1 MNIFVPQSEQSM
13 AEHSE
18 ILSVEANF
26 TTGQHSRPIIA
37 MKQDAMTGGYIL
49 TYGDVKID
57 KATFFD
63 CLSLE
68 YFDFDIMEKYNHILN
83 VYKWKGV
90 YETERNKLTQEI
102 QELNLKC
109 QSLKEKF
116 TRNTTQINV
125 LMNDKD
131 FDKLTKSHVSN
142 KKKYQDMITK
152 KETET
157 SRHSETNADE
167 LEIINA
173 KLEHYHFLI
182 QESTKKIEKVLTTC
196 DNPDVKKLVLINQ
209 QSKQEYHSTLD
220 KIESYED
227 NFEQEVEDRLMFTGR
242 TLFSFL
248 LPDDFEYSFNNDIS
262 PDGKQVEITRG
273 VLLSGTLNKAVL
285 GSSTGSISHVLFLQ
299 YSAKKACDF
308 VSYYQMIIN
317 RWLMTRG
324 LSISI
329 EDCVPKFMN
338 RKDEIMLVKKKDEER
353 LSEYRKKGY
362 KIVDFTKQ
370 SFMCVKEIR
379 TDIEN
384 PIETTSAKSFS
395 NALLTIQTEEDEELL
410 ELKINNALNN
420 ARDMCQKL
428 AKESLEPTNNFVTII
443 RSGAKGNDNNITQI
457 TSMLGQQNMEGQ
469 RMQLTFGGRTLPHFK
484 KNWEEYAKTSE
495 MTASDLKMMF
505 EARGFVTS
513 SFYKGLSPSEFYFH
527 AVGGREG
534 VIDTA
539 CKTAKTGYTQRK
551 MIKKME
557 DLKVNYLGM
566 VETSN
571 KNIISFDYGGDNY
584 DGAKIIYKKG
594 TPLFVDVES
603 VVAKLNCDYEWQ
615 QYTQKYPMKTNIDI
629 VDEEDKKKPK
639 MMKPRKQKVAK
650 NEKVEEK
657 KNIITPKKNVPVS
670 RSNLTKEDRKRLTPK
685 KISGIVSKTS
695 DTSYAGKKSLVKK
708 DKKEINQEKKF
719 DESIKKEDIKIFFT
733 KKYKNTNKIDV
744 SNKLRE
750 SIIININHI
759 PDEYIQDMDFG
770 EDWKTLKQSWNNIVS
785 TDYQVDKYV
794 GRNRYNFV
802 LTNTKDD
809 SIIYVEF
816 KHNIENVYKL
826 PDIINLKACSDVMNA
841 SYEEYYYKNFLQKVC
856 KESEIETPIP
866 DMSMYLD
873 TIYKDKTTDPFFAEL
888 KEKVCLKEE
897 CDEIISDS
905 IYTFMKANLKKT
917 NLSALRREIEE
928 CFKKEYIFW
937 NSKNS
942 CFERQKVEETF
953 ENMKVDN
960 VRNQNTIAV
969 KTKNHEYHMLLRWKN
984 KKGVLYPC
992 WQIGVKKN

>member
-1 MNIFVPQSEQSM
+1 MNIFAPQSELSL
-13 AEHSE
+13 AEHTE

-63 CLSLE
+63 CLALE
-68 YFDFDIMEKYNHILN
+68 YFEFDIMEKYNHILN

-90 YETERNKLTQEI
+90 FDIERTKLTQDIE
-102 QELNLKC
+102 QLKINC
-109 QSLKEKF
+109 QILKEKF
-116 TRNTTQINV
+116 THNTTKIN
-125 LMNDKD
+125 LIINDKD
-131 FDKLTKSHVSN
+131 FDKLTKSHASN
-142 KKKYQDMITK
+142 KKKYQDILLK

-157 SRHSETNADE
+157 DAEE

-173 KLEHYHFLI
+173 KIEHYEHLI
-182 QESTKKIEKVLTTC
+182 QESTKKIEKILTTTQ
-196 DNPDVKKLVLINQ
+196 NSDVKKIVQINQ
-209 QSKQEYHSTLD
+209 QYKRDYNDILD
-220 KIESYED
+220 KIEYYED
-227 NFEQEVEDRLMFTGR
+227 NFDQEVEDRLMLTGR

-248 LPDDFEYSFNNDIS
+248 LPDDFEYYFNNDIS
-262 PDGKQVEITRG
+262 PDGKQVDITRG
-273 VLLSGTLNKAVL
+273 VLMSGTLNKAVI
-285 GSSTGSISHVLFLQ
+285 GSSAGSISHVLFLQ

-324 LSISI
+324 LSVGI
-329 EDCVPKFMN
+329 EDCVPKFIN
-338 RKDEIMLVKKKDEER
+338 RKDDIHLVKKKDEER
-353 LSEYRKKGY
+353 LNDYRKRGY
-362 KIVDFTKQ
+362 KIVDFTRQ
-370 SFMCVKEIR
+370 SFMCVKEIT
-379 TDIEN
+379 TDVSN

-428 AKESLEPTNNFVTII
+428 AKEALEPTNSFVTII

-484 KNWEEYAKTSE
+484 KNWEEIAKTSE
-495 MTASDLKMMF
+495 MAASDLKMMF

-513 SFYKGLSPSEFYFH
+513 SFYKGLTPSEFYFH

-615 QYTQKYPMKTNIDI
+615 QYTQKYPMKTNIEI
-629 VDEEDKKKPK
+629 VEESKEDKPETQNVENIK
-639 MMKPRKQKVAK
+639 
-650 NEKVEEK
+650 KVEKDQTKKEQKIEK
-657 KNIITPKKNVPVS
+657 IEKIQHKRTSIHNKPDQKDK
-670 RSNLTKEDRKRLTPK
+670 KRLTPK
-685 KISGIVSKTS
+685 KISGLSSKTS
-695 DTSYAGKKSLVKK
+695 DSSYVNKKSSTKK
-708 DKKEINQEKKF
+708 DKPIINQERTF
-719 DESIKKEDIKIFFT
+719 DTSIKKEDIKIFFT
-733 KKYKNTNKIDV
+733 KKYKNTNKIDI

-750 SIIININHI
+750 SIIININLI
-759 PDEYIQDMDFG
+759 PDDYINDSEFG
-770 EDWKTLKQSWNNIVS
+770 EDWRTLKQSWNTVVS
-785 TDYQVDKYV
+785 CDYNVDKYV

-802 LTNTKDD
+802 LSNTKDEKD
-809 SIIYVEF
+809 IVYVEF
-816 KHNIENVYKL
+816 KHNMESVYKL
-826 PDIINLKACSDVMNA
+826 PDIINLKACSDIMSA

-856 KESEIETPIP
+856 KEAEIETSIP
-866 DMSMYLD
+866 ELSVYLD
-873 TIYKDKTTDPFFAEL
+873 TIYKDKTTDPFFTEL

-917 NLSALRREIEE
+917 NIQALRREIEE

-937 NSKNS
+937 NSKSN
-942 CFERQKVEETF
+942 CFERQKIVETF
-953 ENMKVDN
+953 EHMKVDN
-960 VRNQNTIAV
+960 VRNQNTIVV
-969 KTKNHEYHMLLRWKN
+969 KTKMHEYHMLLRWKN

-992 WQIGVKKN
+992 WQVAVKKN